1 MTVDIG
7 RILADIG
14 RRLAKVEAQSRL
26 KSASIDDAALLV
38 RDGTG
43 SLRGIVGQ
51 QGDGT
56 TAVTIVNGPPP
67 PQPSAPIV
75 TSVLGG
81 VAASWDG
88 QFTDGQVLPLDW
100 SRVEVHASTDP
111 GFVPFAGTLHSTI
124 ETAQGATV
132 IVATDDP
139 VYVRLLARS
148 TSGTASP
155 PSTPTGPHGPTPVVA
170 TELLDGIVTTVKLA
184 DDAVTAAKV
193 AAAAVTPD
201 ALAPVL
207 ADTVSQRWVDTMDD
221 PAAWTLV
228 AQETGAT
235 WSHQTVTDA
244 SVGGGSVGQAAG
256 YVGVRGTTLIPH
268 DPSTMYRISVRIR
281 ASPEPAAGPD
291 TCYLGLIGF
300 AADRTTMVNRA
311 GADSVDS
318 QYYPVARLQAV
329 AAADGWTVYTGFIQG
344 RGAPATSVGGGPAPD
359 PLAPEPLHSQVR
371 FITPYLLLNY
381 TRRDNAGIMQVD
393 TVSVEALRTGV
404 VTAAYLAA
412 GSVSTSKLVAGA
424 VQTAQLDAEAVNAS
438 KIAAG
443 AVTTAKLDA
452 LAVTA
457 DKIAANT
464 ITTAK
469 LAAGSVDATAL
480 KADAI
485 TGKTITGGV
494 INGAEFHSD
503 DGAGG
508 LVDIESGTVLTTAS
522 TGWRIAIDPSKPQ
535 PAVVWL
541 NDTGVIAGEING
553 MGDSTRP
560 GLVLSSGPFTDG
572 AVTDWRWATRSGADG
587 AINGWRTGRFRESD
601 QNTILGGYINL
612 APDKA
617 TLAWIDTA
625 NSATNTILQISQGL
639 FVFDEGRF
647 VIEPPVSSAPA
658 FHLAAQTGHT
668 GHLIRAQV
676 NLVNQFVVT
685 AGGAV
690 TATGSVTG
698 ASFTTAGSV
707 NAATVTTTSNATVG
721 GTLGIANATVS
732 GQITKDATWS
742 TLSTGT
748 GWAGYG
754 GAYGIGRYRRMPD
767 GSVVIRDLIN
777 RTASTTIPSGEIVAT
792 LPVGY
797 RPVTQVQQNI
807 FVGGSSG
814 GSLSIN
820 INTNGTITLTN
831 ITPGAVTYLST
842 GSGYISL
849 NGYQFFTD

>member
-1 MTVDIG
+1 MTYDIG
-7 RILADIG
+7 RTLADFE
-14 RRLAKVEAQSRL
+14 RRLKAVEAQSRL
-26 KSASIDDAALLV
+26 KSASLDDTALVV

-67 PQPSAPIV
+67 PQPSDPIV
-75 TSVLGG
+75 MSVLGG
-81 VAASWDG
+81 VTASWDG
-88 QFTDGQVLPLDW
+88 LFDDGQVLPLDW
-100 SRVEVHASTDP
+100 SRTEVHASPDD
-111 GFVPFAGTLHSTI
+111 GFTPTALTLQSTI
-124 ETAQGATV
+124 ETPQGATV
-132 IVATDDP
+132 VVPTDDP
-139 VYVRLLARS
+139 VYVRLVART
-148 TSGTASP
+148 TSGTAST
-155 PSTPTGPHGPTPVVA
+155 PSVQTGPYGPAPVVA
-170 TELLDGIVTTVKLA
+170 GELLDGIVTTVKLA

-193 AAAAVTPD
+193 AASAVTPE

-221 PAAWTLV
+221 PAAWTTASQDPGAAWDHV
-228 AQETGAT
+228 PAADATTGGA
-235 WSHQTVTDA
+235 
-244 SVGGGSVGQAAG
+244 GVGQATG
-256 YVGVRGTTLIPH
+256 YVSVRGTTLIPH
-268 DPSTMYRISVRIR
+268 DPATLYRISVRIR
-281 ASPEPAAGPD
+281 ASAQPPAGAD
-291 TCYLGLIGF
+291 TVYLGLMGF
-300 AADRTTMVNRA
+300 AADKTTLVNRA
-311 GADSVDS
+311 GANSTGS
-318 QYYPVARLQAV
+318 QYYCVANLQTVTTAS
-329 AAADGWTVYTGFIQG
+329 GWTVYSGFIQG
-344 RGAPATSVGGGPAPD
+344 RGAPSTSVGGGAAPD
-359 PLAPEPLHSQVR
+359 PLAPGVLHDQVR
-371 FITPYLLLNY
+371 YIAPYLLLNY

-393 TVSVEALRTGV
+393 TVTVEALRTGV

-424 VQTAQLDAEAVNAS
+424 VQTLQLDAEAVNAS

-464 ITTAK
+464 ITAAK

-522 TGWRIAIDPSKPQ
+522 TGWQIAIDPSKPQ

-612 APDKA
+612 APDRA
-617 TLAWIDTA
+617 TMAWIDTA
-625 NSATNTILQISQGL
+625 NAATNTILQITQGV
-639 FVFDEGRF
+639 FTFDEGRF
-647 VIEPPVSSAPA
+647 LIDPPVSTNPSLWIVAKS
-658 FHLAAQTGHT
+658 GHT
-668 GHLIRAQV
+668 GRLIRAQV
-676 NLVNQFVVT
+676 DSLDQFVVT
-685 AGGAV
+685 AAGAV
-690 TATGSVTG
+690 TAAGSLTA
-698 ASFTTAGSV
+698 ASVTTAGAVS
-707 NAATVTTTSNATVG
+707 AATLSTTGNATVG
-721 GTLGIANATVS
+721 GTLGTADVTVS

-742 TLSTGT
+742 TLTKGT

-754 GAYGIGRYRRMPD
+754 GNYGVGRYRRMPD
-767 GSVVIRDLIN
+767 GSVFLRDLIN
-777 RTASTTIPSGEIVAT
+777 RTASTTLTSGETIAT

-797 RPVTQVQQNI
+797 RPATIVQQNVY
-807 FVGGSSG
+807 VGGSTG
-814 GSLSIN
+814 GPVAIN
-820 INTNGTITLTN
+820 INTNGTITISNLSS
-831 ITPGAVTYLST
+831 GAITYLST
-842 GSGYISL
+842 GNGYVSL